1 MSAETSTNYSTAMTD
16 ADMRL
21 TPAAAGKMAAL
32 MTDADDDDISGIR
45 VFVTGGG
52 CGGMAYG
59 MTYAQEVAGYDS
71 TLEGNGYRIVI
82 DAVALNYLKGCEI
95 DFAQDRFMFR
105 NVFQAV
111 GGSGA
116 CGGCGGSGY

>member
-1 MSAETSTNYSTAMTD
+1 MAGESNISYSSTVTD
-16 ADMRL
+16 RDMRL

-32 MTDADDDDISGIR
+32 MTDAGDDEISAIR

-52 CGGMAYG
+52 CGGMTYG

-71 TLEGNGYRIVI
+71 TLEGDGYRIVI

-95 DFAQDRFMFR
+95 DFAQDRFMFK

-116 CGGCGGSGY
+116 CGGCGGGGY

>member
-1 MSAETSTNYSTAMTD
+1 MSGETSMNYSTTATEQ
-16 ADMRL
+16 DMRL

-32 MTDADDDDISGIR
+32 IADADEDEISAIR

-71 TLEGNGYRIVI
+71 ILEGNGYRIVI
-82 DAVALNYLKGCEI
+82 DPVALNYLG
-95 DFAQDRFMFR
+95 F
-105 NVFQAV
+105 
-111 GGSGA
+111 
-116 CGGCGGSGY
+116 

>member
-1 MSAETSTNYSTAMTD
+1 METNINYSTTMTD
-16 ADMRL
+16 ADMQL

-32 MTDADDDDISGIR
+32 MTDADDDEISAIR

-82 DAVALNYLKGCEI
+82 DAVAFNYLKGCEI
-95 DFAQDRFMFR
+95 DFTEDGFLFR

-116 CGGCGGSGY
+116 CGGCGGGSGY